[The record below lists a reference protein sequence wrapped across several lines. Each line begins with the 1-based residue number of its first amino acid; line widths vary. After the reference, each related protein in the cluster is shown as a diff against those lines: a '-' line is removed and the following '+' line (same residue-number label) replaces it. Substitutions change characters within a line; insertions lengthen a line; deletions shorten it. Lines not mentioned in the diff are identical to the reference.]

1 MRYIKL
7 AFHIILYKPWFNLLI
22 ILEVTAMLILT
33 NAVIAAYNSRQM
45 LYAPYRDILAE
56 QGVVLMLE
64 NKEML
69 EIADDDDILAIT
81 DRHNGNLDY
90 DELCCLT

>member
-33 NAVIAAYNSRQM
+33 NAVIAAYNSR
-45 LYAPYRDILAE
+45 
-56 QGVVLMLE
+56 
-64 NKEML
+64 
-69 EIADDDDILAIT
+69 T
-81 DRHNGNLDY
+81 S
-90 DELCCLT
+90 CLT